1 MTATPTAEHLDWRT
15 IFTVAA
21 DAPDKTIT
29 ALDAYFEPFAQPVF
43 DGEDGMSERPMRCLN
58 CGKALTGF
66 FASMFG
72 GGGWEWGI
80 AHGEGRCASCGWPG
94 RAMHY
99 INHADGTEVVS
110 IRNLVLQYHPDVVS
124 TRSKSSVEAA

>member
-1 MTATPTAEHLDWRT
+1 MTDTPNAEHLDWRT
-15 IFTVAA
+15 IFKIAA
-21 DAPDKTIT
+21 DAPDKTIA

-43 DGEDGMSERPMRCLN
+43 DESMSEQPMRCLK
-58 CGKALTGF
+58 CSKPLTGL

-80 AHGEGRCASCGWPG
+80 AHGEGCCASCGWPG